1 MNGKMTTNA
10 QFLTTEHKEKIQ
22 KQRQNKQTTRTG
34 TESQKW
40 RSHAGLSV
48 GKWEEEVG
56 RKGTENKQH
65 KWQVQNRQGE
75 VKNSI
80 GNVEAKELICMIH
93 GHELRRGSAGG
104 IGQRGIYV
112 RKIWNNCNSKIN
124 KITLKITKMLIM
136 LSIKFNVQNIPNDA
150 HN

>member
-1 MNGKMTTNA
+1 MVSEGRENGEN
-10 QFLTTEHKEKIQ
+10 
-22 KQRQNKQTTRTG
+22 G
-34 TESQKW
+34 
-40 RSHAGLSV
+40 G
-48 GKWEEEVG
+48 
-56 RKGTENKQH
+56 KGTGNKKH

-75 VKNSI
+75 VKNSV
-80 GNVEAKELICMIH
+80 GNGEARELISKTH